1 MPFTFLFLFFN
12 SFNVD
17 NEDKP
22 QPQSVS
28 TEADYVSE
36 AFVTAETPQ
45 NNEPNNDTAVEVDY
59 VLALYPYRANGTNEL
74 SFTQGDTLE
83 VLNKE

>member
-1 MPFTFLFLFFN
+1 MAY
-12 SFNVD
+12 
-17 NEDKP
+17 K
-22 QPQSVS
+22 SVLTS
-28 TEADYVSE
+28 SRAEETEAYVT
-36 AFVTAETPQ
+36 VETPQ

>member
-17 NEDKP
+17 SHK
-22 QPQSVS
+22 PQSVS